1 MRPKYQ
7 VNQGPDINNHCT
19 FHSEFYCLYCYPPDI
34 QHSLTQLGVHHS
46 LFVGQDCVLH
56 FLIPKNTG
64 SGEPKI
70 KEIGEKFQDN
80 NEFILHKYLRN
91 TRGNQVIDMI

>member
-1 MRPKYQ
+1 M
-7 VNQGPDINNHCT
+7 
-19 FHSEFYCLYCYPPDI
+19 
-34 QHSLTQLGVHHS
+34 HHS

-80 NEFILHKYLRN
+80 NEFILHNDLINVRGKKITDMVQGFEPPIMGYLYN
-91 TRGNQVIDMI
+91 DT